1 MKPDPFRTRLR
12 ELLRRNDLTMKRA
25 SLAIGRNHSFLQ
37 QYLTREHPRV
47 LRHGDSEA
55 LANLLGCEPGEL
67 RHPVVPPR
75 RPAKRQRRRP
85 PAGTPVAEIPEL
97 VGAAAAGCLAR
108 NEAVPRESPRW
119 YLPDTML
126 RQEVRANP
134 EDLRVVSVRGDAMEP
149 LLSEGDRLVID
160 TARRCPHHRG
170 TLRAMG
176 RQRPGGQARGDRARN
191 RARAVAAHDRQP
203 ELCTHHAP
211 RRGGPHRR
219 NGAVDIPAALTD
231 CHLADHTGLN
241 RTPLPAYPWTPRRRR
256 DCVISSRNLATS
268 G

>member
-12 ELLRRNDLTMKRA
+12 ELLRRNGLNMRQA

-97 VGAAAAGCLAR
+97 VGAAADGCLAR

-119 YLPDTML
+119 YLPDAML
-126 RQEVRANP
+126 RQETGANP
-134 EDLRVVSVRGDAMEP
+134 GNLRIVRVRGDAMEP

-160 TARRCPHHRG
+160 TARR
-170 TLRAMG
+170 
-176 RQRPGGQARGDRARN
+176 RPTTG
-191 RARAVAAHDRQP
+191 
-203 ELCTHHAP
+203 ELCVLWDGNGLAVRRVEIVHGTEPAQWRLTTANPNYAP
-211 RRGGPHRR
+211 IMRLAREARIVATVLWIFRRP
-219 NGAVDIPAALTD
+219 
-231 CHLADHTGLN
+231 
-241 RTPLPAYPWTPRRRR
+241 
-256 DCVISSRNLATS
+256 
-268 G
+268 

>member
-12 ELLRRNDLTMKRA
+12 ELLRRNGLNMRQA

-97 VGAAAAGCLAR
+97 VGSAAGACLAH

-119 YLPDTML
+119 YLPDAML
-126 RQEVRANP
+126 RQDTGANP
-134 EDLRVVSVRGDAMEP
+134 GNLRIVRVRGGAMEP
-149 LLSEGDRLVID
+149 LLSGGDRLVID
-160 TARRCPHHRG
+160 TAR
-170 TLRAMG
+170 T
-176 RQRPGGQARGDRARN
+176 RPTTG
-191 RARAVAAHDRQP
+191 
-203 ELCTHHAP
+203 ELCVLWDGNGLAVRRVEIVHGTEPAQWRLTTANPNYAP
-211 RRGGPHRR
+211 IKSLAGETRIVATVLWMFRR
-219 NGAVDIPAALTD
+219 L
-231 CHLADHTGLN
+231 
-241 RTPLPAYPWTPRRRR
+241 
-256 DCVISSRNLATS
+256 
-268 G
+268 

>member
-97 VGAAAAGCLAR
+97 VGAAAGGCLAR

-119 YLPDTML
+119 YLPDAML

-160 TARRCPHHRG
+160 TARRCPTTG
-170 TLRAMG
+170 
-176 RQRPGGQARGDRARN
+176 
-191 RARAVAAHDRQP
+191 
-203 ELCTHHAP
+203 ELCVLWDGNGLAVRRVEIVHGTEPAQWRLTTANPNYAP
-211 RRGGPHRR
+211 TTRLAGEARIVATVLWIFRRP
-219 NGAVDIPAALTD
+219 
-231 CHLADHTGLN
+231 
-241 RTPLPAYPWTPRRRR
+241 
-256 DCVISSRNLATS
+256 
-268 G
+268 

>member
-12 ELLRRNDLTMKRA
+12 ELLRRNGLNMRQA

-75 RPAKRQRRRP
+75 RSAKRQRRRP

-97 VGAAAAGCLAR
+97 VGSAASGCLAH

-119 YLPDTML
+119 YLPDAML
-126 RQEVRANP
+126 RQEGRATP
-134 EDLRVVSVRGDAMEP
+134 GELRIVSVLGDAMAP

-160 TARRCPHHRG
+160 TARR
-170 TLRAMG
+170 
-176 RQRPGGQARGDRARN
+176 RPTTG
-191 RARAVAAHDRQP
+191 
-203 ELCTHHAP
+203 ELCVLWDGNGLAVRRVEIVHGTEPAQWRLTTANPNYAP
-211 RRGGPHRR
+211 ITCLAGEAGIVATVLWIFRRP
-219 NGAVDIPAALTD
+219 
-231 CHLADHTGLN
+231 
-241 RTPLPAYPWTPRRRR
+241 
-256 DCVISSRNLATS
+256 
-268 G
+268 

>member
-12 ELLRRNDLTMKRA
+12 ELLRRNGLNMRQA

-55 LANLLGCEPGEL
+55 LANLLGCKPDEL

-85 PAGTPVAEIPEL
+85 PAGAPVAGVPEL
-97 VGAAAAGCLAR
+97 VGAAAGCLAR

-119 YLPDTML
+119 YLPNAML
-126 RQEVRANP
+126 RQEGRANP
-134 EDLRVVSVRGDAMEP
+134 GDLRIVSVFGDAMEP

-160 TARRCPHHRG
+160 AARRHPATG
-170 TLRAMG
+170 
-176 RQRPGGQARGDRARN
+176 
-191 RARAVAAHDRQP
+191 
-203 ELCTHHAP
+203 ELCVLWDGNGLAIRRVEIVHGTEPAQLRLTTANPDYAP
-211 RRGGPHRR
+211 ITCLAREARIVATVLWMFRRP
-219 NGAVDIPAALTD
+219 
-231 CHLADHTGLN
+231 
-241 RTPLPAYPWTPRRRR
+241 
-256 DCVISSRNLATS
+256 
-268 G
+268 

>member
-12 ELLRRNDLTMKRA
+12 ELLRRNGLNMRQA

-97 VGAAAAGCLAR
+97 VGSAAGGCLAH

-119 YLPDTML
+119 YLPDAML
-126 RQEVRANP
+126 RQETGANP
-134 EDLRVVSVRGDAMEP
+134 GNLRIVRVRGDAMEP

-160 TARRCPHHRG
+160 TARR
-170 TLRAMG
+170 
-176 RQRPGGQARGDRARN
+176 RPTTG
-191 RARAVAAHDRQP
+191 
-203 ELCTHHAP
+203 ELCVLWDGNGLAVRRVEILHGTEPAQWRITTANPNYAP
-211 RRGGPHRR
+211 TTCLAREAGIVATVLWMYRRP
-219 NGAVDIPAALTD
+219 
-231 CHLADHTGLN
+231 
-241 RTPLPAYPWTPRRRR
+241 
-256 DCVISSRNLATS
+256 
-268 G
+268 